1 MTGSSYHPLTVAETH
16 AETHDSMSVLFD
28 IPAELKDTFT
38 YKAGQFLTL
47 RLEIEGKRV
56 PRCYSMSSSPTEDGN
71 PRVSVK
77 RVDGGRGSNWICD
90 NVKAGD
96 VIEVMAPSG
105 VFTPKDINRDF
116 VLYGGGSGITPVL
129 SILRTALATGT
140 GKVKLFYANRDEQSI
155 MFKSVLDDLQA
166 QYADRLTVQHWL
178 DSEKGI
184 VPKPEL
190 ANFALD
196 MPMAEVFICGPAPFM
211 DAVESALDMAGFNPD
226 SIHVERF
233 VSLPDEGDEQQSSV
247 DASAA
252 DAAVV
257 SVDLYGERHEL
268 PVKEGET
275 ILQAAQRLAV
285 DMPFSCQ
292 AGLCAACMCKLE
304 DGTVEMESHEAL
316 SGNDIEKGWV
326 LTCKAKPTSAE
337 VRIKFI

>member
-1 MTGSSYHPLTVAETH
+1 MSSNLYHPLTVAETN

-28 IPAELKDTFT
+28 IPAELKDTFA
-38 YKAGQFLTL
+38 YKPGQFLTL

-56 PRCYSMSSSPTEDGN
+56 PRCYSMSSSPTEDSN

-105 VFTPKDINRDF
+105 MFTPKDINRDF
-116 VLYGGGSGITPVL
+116 ILYGGGSGITPVL

-155 MFKSVLDDLQA
+155 MFKSVLDELQA
-166 QYADRLTVQHWL
+166 QHPDRLTVQHWL

-190 ANFALD
+190 ANFAMD
-196 MPMAEVFICGPAPFM
+196 MPMGEVFICGPGPFM
-211 DAVESALDMAGFNPD
+211 DAVESALDIAGFHPD
-226 SIHVERF
+226 SVHVERF
-233 VSLPDEGDEQQSSV
+233 VSLPDEDDNAQSTV
-247 DASAA
+247 DANAA

-257 SVDLYGERHEL
+257 RVDLYGERHEL
-268 PVKEGET
+268 SVKEGET
-275 ILQAAQRLAV
+275 ILQAAQRLEV
-285 DMPFSCQ
+285 DLPFSCQ

-304 DGTVEMESHEAL
+304 DGTVDMATHDAISQ
-316 SGNDIEKGWV
+316 SDIDKGWV
-326 LTCKAKPTSAE
+326 LTCRAVPTSQE
-337 VRIKFI
+337 VGIKFI